1 MKLFY
6 VDESGDTVPLSQ
18 GGKKFLVLTGSIIDE
33 QHFLSI
39 EEKFR
44 AIKKRYYGDPDI
56 EFKSNF
62 VRNANPDITDGRSP
76 LKLHDRQKYNELEG
90 DLTEFLKT
98 IEVTNISVVID
109 KAEFWDKFPA
119 QSPYDTAYV
128 FLVERFN
135 KYLQETDSLGMV
147 IIDPR
152 EGRVEKAFVGDNL
165 RHVHAN
171 MRHQAPFFTALSNKT
186 DRVIERLL
194 YSASEDTIGIQIA
207 DMYCYPVAHIYEYD
221 KKAVDYW
228 RFSETCVPKLRTNG
242 NGKFMGYG
250 LKVYP
255 QTKTDPF

>member
-1 MKLFY
+1 MKLLY
-6 VDESGDTVPLSQ
+6 VDESGDTIPISQ
-18 GGKKFLVLTGSIIDE
+18 GGKKFLVLTGSILDE
-33 QHFLSI
+33 EHFMPI
-39 EEKFR
+39 ENR
-44 AIKKRYYGDPDI
+44 LRGIKQKYYSNPDI

-62 VRNANPDITDGRSP
+62 VRNANPDIPDGKSP
-76 LKLHDRQKYNELEG
+76 LKLHDRQKYNELEAE
-90 DLTEFLKT
+90 LSNFLKE

-109 KAEFWDKFPA
+109 KAEFWNKYPA

-135 KYLQETDSLGMV
+135 RYLQETDSLGMV

-152 EGRVEKAFVGDNL
+152 EGRVEKAFIGDHL
-165 RHVHAN
+165 RDVHAN
-171 MRHQAPFFTALSNKT
+171 MRHRAPFFTALSKKT

-221 KKAVDYW
+221 KKATDYW
-228 RFSETCVPKLRTNG
+228 RFSEICEPKLRKSDSG
-242 NGKFMGYG
+242 NFIGYG

-255 QTKTDPF
+255 ETKTDPF